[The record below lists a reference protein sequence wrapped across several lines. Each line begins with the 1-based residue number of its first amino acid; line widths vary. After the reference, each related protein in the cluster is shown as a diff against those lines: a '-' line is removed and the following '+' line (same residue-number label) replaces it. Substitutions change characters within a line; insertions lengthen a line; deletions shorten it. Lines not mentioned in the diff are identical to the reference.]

1 MFWRHGWGALPALE
15 AATDTAH
22 IRRMDALTLQLITWL
37 ADRPRTYGEV
47 MEAWTTTCP
56 KMPVWEDAVTNGLVR
71 VEGTGSMRQRAVNLT
86 PRGHALLNGQAK
98 TGAAPSHGVPP
109 ISSATVSTAKPPSGR
124 SSRPGAR
131 AEATASSG

>member
-1 MFWRHGWGALPALE
+1 MDEMH
-15 AATDTAH
+15 TC
-22 IRRMDALTLQLITWL
+22 RMDALTLQLITWL

-71 VEGTGSMRQRAVNLT
+71 VEGAGSIRQRAVILT
-86 PRGHALLNGQAK
+86 PRSRALLNSQTN
-98 TGAAPSHGVPP
+98 TGAAPTHGAPS

-124 SSRPGAR
+124 PSRSGVR
-131 AEATASSG
+131 AEAMASSG